1 MYENKTPTFFIAT
14 KSFWST
20 NNVTLGCGLPVLMKN
35 IFDHIPHCQLTID
48 FWHEK
53 PKTII
58 MACHSIQ
65 LNLGSTHEVQWC
77 VTRYPKSEKRYTI
90 MREIKILHLQEKLSN
105 VDFEQAVPLANFSQ
119 FKSCSFYLNN
129 L

>member
-1 MYENKTPTFFIAT
+1 MKTKLAHFS
-14 KSFWST
+14 SFQNPFDQRT
-20 NNVTLGCGLPVLMKN
+20 MLGCGLPVLMKN
-35 IFDHIPHCQLTID
+35 IFDHIPHSQLTID

-77 VTRYPKSEKRYTI
+77 VTRYPKSEKWYTI
-90 MREIKILHLQEKLSN
+90 FM
-105 VDFEQAVPLANFSQ
+105 
-119 FKSCSFYLNN
+119 KSKSYIFRN
-129 L
+129 

>member
-1 MYENKTPTFFIAT
+1 MKTKFPNFSLQQNPFDQRTM
-14 KSFWST
+14 
-20 NNVTLGCGLPVLMKN
+20 LGCGLPVLMKN
-35 IFDHIPHCQLTID
+35 IFDHIPHSQLTID

-77 VTRYPKSEKRYTI
+77 VTRYPKSEKWYTI
-90 MREIKILHLQEKLSN
+90 FMKSKSYI
-105 VDFEQAVPLANFSQ
+105 
-119 FKSCSFYLNN
+119 FKN
-129 L
+129 